1 MQSKLLKIKLKA
13 NSRAHLA
20 ALVDY
25 IESHTMQPK
34 YEMQQKGYYWDSLFI
49 ESSSK
54 CDYLY
59 MVIKSDDFSKIMVN
73 EDELIAT
80 EFRGVYESFRS
91 QCWLADGYKDIEAV
105 ACFNSAMVFEVC
117 QR

>member
-1 MQSKLLKIKLKA
+1 MQSKLLKIKLKP

-20 ALVDY
+20 VLVEY
-25 IESHTMQPK
+25 IESDIKQPE

-49 ESSSK
+49 ESSSE

-59 MVIKSDDFSKIMVN
+59 MVIKSVDFSKIMVN
-73 EDELIAT
+73 EDVLIAT
-80 EFRGVYESFRS
+80 EFREVYERFRS
-91 QCWLADGYKDIEAV
+91 QCWVADAYNDIEVV